1 MHQFASMNSLGA
13 IYIVIMV
20 VLFYSDRVC
29 HSHLKDAP
37 GNNGLRWKNLDE
49 KGIFKNL

>member
-29 HSHLKDAP
+29 HSQLKDAQETT
-37 GNNGLRWKNLDE
+37 GLDGK
-49 KGIFKNL
+49 I